1 MKIGKTIKLIRTLKG
16 LKQKE
21 LSEKINVS
29 QNYLSAVENEKK
41 EPSLI
46 FLNKISEILNV
57 PIGFFFIENVDW
69 SSMTEE
75 QIDLFLKFK
84 DLVLKYQALRGKKV
98 ID

>member
-29 QNYLSAVENEKK
+29 HNYLSAVENEKK

-46 FLNKISEILNV
+46 FLNRLSEVLNV
-57 PIGFFFIENVDW
+57 PMSFFFIENVDW

-75 QIDLFLKFK
+75 QIELFLKFK
-84 DLVLKYQALRGKKV
+84 DLVLKYQALRRKEK
-98 ID
+98 

>member
-29 QNYLSAVENEKK
+29 HNYLSAVENEKK

-46 FLNKISEILNV
+46 FLNKLSEVLNV
-57 PIGFFFIENVDW
+57 PTSFFFIENADW

-75 QIDLFLKFK
+75 QMNLFLKFK
-84 DLVLKYQALRGKKV
+84 DLVLEYQTLRGKEK
-98 ID
+98 

>member
-29 QNYLSAVENEKK
+29 HNYLSAVENGKK

-46 FLNKISEILNV
+46 FLNKLSEELNV
-57 PIGFFFIENVDW
+57 PMSFFFIENVDR
-69 SSMTEE
+69 SSMTKE

-84 DLVLKYQALRGKKV
+84 DLVLEYQTLRGKEK
-98 ID
+98 